1 MLANILQNILG
12 QYEKISV
19 SKLYYNRMLNYF
31 YERGTRFP
39 CAENGVENEKK
50 HYCNGD
56 VDEYCDWND
65 IYDYGKYV

>member
-1 MLANILQNILG
+1 
-12 QYEKISV
+12 
-19 SKLYYNRMLNYF
+19 MLNYF